1 MGIWFKYGCI
11 LKYCGDL
18 MRLNTD
24 IINFIK
30 NNNDFD
36 DDIKTFLIQSLTL
49 ELKRYKADYKRFSED
64 YDKLISRYVVNND
77 KK

>member
-1 MGIWFKYGCI
+1 
-11 LKYCGDL
+11 

-24 IINFIK
+24 IIDFIK

-36 DDIKTFLIQSLTL
+36 DEIKVFLIQSLTL
-49 ELKRYKADYKRFSED
+49 ELKRYKADYKHFFRD
-64 YDKLISRYVVNND
+64 YDEIISRYVV

>member
-1 MGIWFKYGCI
+1 
-11 LKYCGDL
+11 

-30 NNNDFD
+30 DNDDFD
-36 DDIKTFLIQSLTL
+36 DEIKTFLIQSLTL

-64 YDKLISRYVVNND
+64 YDRLVSRYVVKSD

>member
-1 MGIWFKYGCI
+1 
-11 LKYCGDL
+11 

-30 NNNDFD
+30 DNKDFD
-36 DDIKTFLIQSLTL
+36 DEIKTFLIQSLTL

-64 YDKLISRYVVNND
+64 YDKLISRYVVNN
-77 KK
+77 K

>member
-1 MGIWFKYGCI
+1 
-11 LKYCGDL
+11 

-30 NNNDFD
+30 DNEDFD
-36 DDIKTFLIQSLTL
+36 DEIKAFLIQSLTL

-64 YDKLISRYVVNND
+64 YDKLISRYVVNN
-77 KK
+77 K

>member
-1 MGIWFKYGCI
+1 
-11 LKYCGDL
+11 

-30 NNNDFD
+30 DNDDFD
-36 DDIKTFLIQSLTL
+36 DEIKTFLVQSLTL

-64 YDKLISRYVVNND
+64 YDKLISRYVVNN
-77 KK
+77 K

>member
-1 MGIWFKYGCI
+1 
-11 LKYCGDL
+11 

-30 NNNDFD
+30 NNDDFD

>member
-1 MGIWFKYGCI
+1 MYV
-11 LKYCGDL
+11 GDF

-30 NNNDFD
+30 DNDDFD
-36 DDIKTFLIQSLTL
+36 DEIKTFLIQSLTL

-64 YDKLISRYVVNND
+64 YDRFISRYVVKSD